1 VGHDRLGPAAEQAQ
15 QVVDQFTAGC
25 VAGDAG
31 FENMGVADLPGA
43 AERFFPFEAID
54 CGLDSGIGG
63 SMTLGKGLLN
73 FTNGQGSEGIRIYY
87 TRL

>member
-1 VGHDRLGPAAEQAQ
+1 
-15 QVVDQFTAGC
+15 
-25 VAGDAG
+25 
-31 FENMGVADLPGA
+31 MGVADLPGA
-43 AERFFPFEAID
+43 AERFFPVEAID

-63 SMTLGKGLLN
+63 SMPLGKGLLN